1 MPWPEGHAVADDRSL
16 ELGGR
21 AAPVSLGLRPAAAS
35 RLLGLALELGPQAP
49 VHFGRS
55 PEVAGT
61 GHGSPGYWDERAP
74 VRPRGGASGPEHGET
89 PSDSV
94 RPRGLLLHS
103 VAHRSLSAISGW
115 DQADPGSEVCG
126 PAACTSS
133 IWNRRAAS
141 AATE

>member
-21 AAPVSLGLRPAAAS
+21 VAPVPLGLRPAAAS
-35 RLLGLALELGPQAP
+35 RLLGLALALELELGSEVLVRAP

-55 PEVAGT
+55 PGVAGT
-61 GHGSPGYWDERAP
+61 GHDSPGYWDERAP

-103 VAHRSLSAISGW
+103 VAH
-115 DQADPGSEVCG
+115 
-126 PAACTSS
+126 
-133 IWNRRAAS
+133 
-141 AATE
+141 